1 MKHRGRQNGIE
12 RHAFWEAWKEIFGP
26 PAVDF
31 PGHTEAAP
39 AGIPSV
45 GDVIDVGG
53 QSARVLEVF
62 RTARTR
68 AQDGDRPPYGW
79 RVRVLLEDGR
89 IMLCKPAYETQ

>member
-1 MKHRGRQNGIE
+1 MKHRGQQNGIE

-53 QSARVLEVF
+53 QSARVMEVF
-62 RTARTR
+62 RTAGTTK
-68 AQDGDRPPYGW
+68 ADGGAFPFGW
-79 RVRVLLEDGR
+79 RLRAVTDAGKVL
-89 IMLCKPAYETQ
+89 ICKPLP